1 MRVEETRRS
10 DPRGISLPTLSLA
23 PGRAEGRVEIAMVD
37 TGRDG
42 EIRHVSCIGDDQAL
56 LEESNASRMTLPELL
71 NGDHATNPGAGLRVP
86 GEGARMAQSDDQ
98 PGHIT
103 GDDFEDTSS
112 LAKPASGRGDG

>member
-1 MRVEETRRS
+1 
-10 DPRGISLPTLSLA
+10 
-23 PGRAEGRVEIAMVD
+23 MVD

-86 GEGARMAQSDDQ
+86 GEGAHGAERRPTRA
-98 PGHIT
+98 HH
-103 GDDFEDTSS
+103 
-112 LAKPASGRGDG
+112 RR